1 MKILTFLAIAAVM
14 ALASCSV
21 QSGVSGLDP
30 AQGDQI
36 LSELRQIHQ
45 LLLDQG
51 AHVATAPQAQAPAPV
66 AAPMTAPAP
75 AAHAA
80 ATTPLVSLDASPHDS
95 IGSSTAA
102 VVLVEFT
109 DYQCPFCRRFH
120 ERSWPEIK
128 RRYVDTGKVRL
139 EVRDMPLQFHDAA
152 MPAAIAARCAG
163 QQGKFWPVFSALL
176 DKPDALT
183 KEGPR
188 QAAIAAGVSLAAFEQ
203 CLRNPQVL
211 GAIEADIEDAQRIG
225 VDGTPGFV
233 IARRKGNR
241 LEGTLLLG
249 AQPANVFASRIDAL
263 LDGPTP

>member
-1 MKILTFLAIAAVM
+1 MKILTPLAIVAATV
-14 ALASCSV
+14 LAACSV
-21 QSGVSGLDP
+21 QSGVSGLTP
-30 AQGDQI
+30 AQGDEI
-36 LSELRQIHQ
+36 LGELRQIHQ
-45 LLLDQG
+45 LLIEQR
-51 AHVATAPQAQAPAPV
+51 AHAAPPVPIAAPAQAQAQAPV
-66 AAPMTAPAP
+66 AAPTERAAPK
-75 AAHAA
+75 
-80 ATTPLVSLDASPHDS
+80 TPLVSLDASPHDS
-95 IGSSTAA
+95 IGSSDAP

-163 QQGKFWPVFSALL
+163 QQGKFWPVFNALL

-188 QAAIAAGVSLAAFEQ
+188 QAAMAAGVSLPEFEQ
-203 CLRNPQVL
+203 CQRSTAVQR
-211 GAIEADIEDAQRIG
+211 AIENDIEDAERIG

-233 IARRKGNR
+233 IARRNGNR

-249 AQPANVFASRIDAL
+249 AQPASVFASRFDAL
-263 LDGPTP
+263 LGGATP

>member
-51 AHVATAPQAQAPAPV
+51 AHVATAPQAPV
-66 AAPMTAPAP
+66 TPPTP

-80 ATTPLVSLDASPHDS
+80 PSTPLVSLDASPHDS

-263 LDGPTP
+263 LGAPTP